1 MGVGFF
7 AGARLI
13 REYLITAVAEAGGSA
28 AGSGVYRRKNTVAL
42 TATPAADYRFVGWYD
57 EKGNL
62 ISTANPFK
70 FAATKEMTLRARFN
84 LIMRNVSYSFNTYRP
99 HPAQSCGYYHGIT
112 PKAVQVKLGVS
123 IGSDYNGY
131 QTQSFTSSGSRDF
144 DLPAINGSRRVIR
157 TVTVT
162 FYSSYVS
169 VSIPGPSDYRHDI
182 GVTLVYE

>member
-7 AGARLI
+7 FFFRLI

-112 PKAVQVKLGVS
+112 PKAVQVRLGVS
-123 IGSDYNGY
+123 TGSPYHGY
-131 QTQSFTSSGSRDF
+131 QTQTFTSSGSINF
-144 DLPAINGSRRVIR
+144 SLPPINGSGTLSR

-162 FYSSYVS
+162 FYSAYATVAVS
-169 VSIPGPSDYRHDI
+169 GSGDYRHDVD
-182 GVTLVYE
+182 VTLVYE